1 MQGRDLL
8 DMEVDTG
15 FFHNITTEYGY
26 DVVGLLKSWMN
37 INRRLAL
44 ARNRRIYL
52 LTCRT
57 KNVSPKHIANNIK
70 CIDTL
75 YAEESPY
82 TNDIANVKIRFQK
95 SVLNLEIKIILW
107 KLKRLEKEISS
118 IKAKI
123 ENRIPADVS
132 TTFFR
137 KTQETYDR
145 HFNLIKKNNLKK
157 IQCLC
162 DGKATFRLET
172 KKNLVFNY
180 TNVQLPESVIQI
192 LGVGP
197 KFNIPC
203 HSGSKYRLN
212 INIIKDFEYILNS
225 QSDFSEEAKNDL
237 RSSFTNITTNHC
249 NAMKRNNK
257 KNNLFLTNLIATKK
271 FLQDHPECMVSKSDK
286 GNSTVFMYKDDYM
299 TAMSELVN
307 DETTYRTLR
316 RDPTSNFQTKNNDL
330 VKDLFNQQMISEPTM
345 KKLRTHNSL
354 PPRLYGLRKTH
365 KPNLSMRPIV
375 SCLNSPTYNLS
386 NFIHQ
391 ILSPWTTTFDYNV
404 KNSLELVEFLKT
416 VQLPPN
422 YVMVS
427 LDVVSLFTNIPKHLV
442 LQIIKENWSHISA
455 YTELDKT
462 MLCRIIDFIFESSY
476 FVFNGQIYLQIEG
489 SAMGNP
495 ASPTLA
501 NIVMNYLISKCVKK
515 LSFVIPVL
523 KLYVDDTFIAVPN
536 DKIDEFLETFNAFH
550 PRIQFTLEKEVD
562 NSIAF
567 LDVQLIR
574 KNDGTILTNWHT
586 KATASNRVLNYFSH
600 HPQIHKNNTI
610 KNLCFRCYSLSS
622 KEFWPVNEMKIKN
635 ILRKN
640 NYPRKLINKIMHSY
654 KHKFVETTRINTE
667 RREKDGIIYYKFPYI
682 EGLSEK
688 VGNLIKNQ
696 ASNIKLAFYPL
707 TKLENIY
714 TKLKDS
720 VPKLMTSNLVY
731 QIPCKDCNLSYVG
744 MTKQYLKNRIRQHKY
759 DCQGKNIDKNEKTAL
774 AVHHFQENH
783 NLDFDEVKI
792 LDKECNYH
800 KRCISEMIHISIH
813 DTMNIRTDTQKLSII
828 YNNLLR
834 EIK

>member
-1 MQGRDLL
+1 
-8 DMEVDTG
+8 
-15 FFHNITTEYGY
+15 
-26 DVVGLLKSWMN
+26 
-37 INRRLAL
+37 
-44 ARNRRIYL
+44 
-52 LTCRT
+52 
-57 KNVSPKHIANNIK
+57 
-70 CIDTL
+70 
-75 YAEESPY
+75 
-82 TNDIANVKIRFQK
+82 
-95 SVLNLEIKIILW
+95 
-107 KLKRLEKEISS
+107 
-118 IKAKI
+118 
-123 ENRIPADVS
+123 
-132 TTFFR
+132 
-137 KTQETYDR
+137 
-145 HFNLIKKNNLKK
+145 
-157 IQCLC
+157 
-162 DGKATFRLET
+162 
-172 KKNLVFNY
+172 
-180 TNVQLPESVIQI
+180 
-192 LGVGP
+192 
-197 KFNIPC
+197 
-203 HSGSKYRLN
+203 
-212 INIIKDFEYILNS
+212 
-225 QSDFSEEAKNDL
+225 
-237 RSSFTNITTNHC
+237 
-249 NAMKRNNK
+249 
-257 KNNLFLTNLIATKK
+257 
-271 FLQDHPECMVSKSDK
+271 
-286 GNSTVFMYKDDYM
+286 
-299 TAMSELVN
+299 
-307 DETTYRTLR
+307 
-316 RDPTSNFQTKNNDL
+316 
-330 VKDLFNQQMISEPTM
+330 
-345 KKLRTHNSL
+345 
-354 PPRLYGLRKTH
+354 
-365 KPNLSMRPIV
+365 
-375 SCLNSPTYNLS
+375 
-386 NFIHQ
+386 
-391 ILSPWTTTFDYNV
+391 
-404 KNSLELVEFLKT
+404 
-416 VQLPPN
+416 
-422 YVMVS
+422 
-427 LDVVSLFTNIPKHLV
+427 
-442 LQIIKENWSHISA
+442 
-455 YTELDKT
+455 

-476 FVFNGQIYLQIEG
+476 FVFSGQIFLQIEG

-622 KEFWPVNEMKIKN
+622 REFWPVNELKIKN